1 MHTFLSQWREKQRQ
15 KKLVEPQAAPHNGVS
30 TSMRAAESMYDLG
43 GRLRFEVYSFIAQCG
58 WVGATCDE
66 IEQALNMKHQ
76 TASARVNELM
86 NGGHIHNS
94 GRKRSTSSGR
104 AAIVWVRADAP

>member
-1 MHTFLSQWREKQRQ
+1 MNTFLSQWREKQR
-15 KKLVEPQAAPHNGVS
+15 KKQIATPQSAPHNGID
-30 TSMRAAESMYDLG
+30 TSMLAAESLHDLG
-43 GRLRFEVYSFIAQCG
+43 GRLRFEVYSFITQCG
-58 WVGATCDE
+58 WTGATCDE

-86 NGGHIHNS
+86 NGGHIQNS

-104 AAIVWVRADAP
+104 AAIVWVRAGTL